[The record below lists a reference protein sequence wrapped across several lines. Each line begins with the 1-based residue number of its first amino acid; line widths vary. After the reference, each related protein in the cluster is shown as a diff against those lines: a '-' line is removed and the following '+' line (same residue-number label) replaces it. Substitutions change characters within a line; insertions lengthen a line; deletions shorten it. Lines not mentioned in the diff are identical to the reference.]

1 MKNIIIFALI
11 LLGSNGYAQKVD
23 TSSYAK
29 KVEYLFG
36 NVQKPT
42 KAGIWYDKVM
52 PWAGLHIFG
61 QNGRK
66 DTSSLKHFKQSIYEM
81 EVASNQKRDATYSF
95 VLRNWMY
102 HQNKQILC
110 L

>member
-1 MKNIIIFALI
+1 MKKILI
-11 LLGSNGYAQKVD
+11 LLFVCFSIHANAQTQKEQVD
-23 TSSYAK
+23 KLVSRERVST
-29 KVEYLFG
+29 
-36 NVQKPT
+36 
-42 KAGIWYDKVM
+42 GILYNRVM

-81 EVASNQKRDATYSF
+81 EVASNQKGDATYSF

-102 HQNKQILC
+102 HQNK
-110 L
+110 